1 MENIEIMKYAKF
13 KYYGKE
19 IYGKILSYEF
29 VGVGGPQ
36 TSTWATYRIKTFDKK
51 EIEIFRHYKD
61 VFEITEEEYN
71 VAVVL
76 FS

>member
-1 MENIEIMKYAKF
+1 MENIEIMKYVKV
-13 KYYGKE
+13 KYFEKV
-19 IYGKILSYEF
+19 IYGKILYYEF
-29 VGVGGPQ
+29 VGGPQ
-36 TSTWATYRIKTFDKK
+36 TSTWATYKIETFDKK

-61 VFEITEEEYN
+61 VSEITEEEYN